1 MTADIAISPLLPWPA
16 LAALGVVGL
25 ALLVLSAARRGR
37 GTVLRALGLG
47 VLVVA
52 LLDPRAST
60 ETREPQPDVAVV
72 LIDDSPSQAIG
83 EREAQTEFALD
94 AVQAA
99 LGRFDDLQ
107 IRLVRILG
115 DGTPDRAD
123 SGEGGTRLVGA
134 LARAFADVP
143 ESRIAGAIVI
153 TDGQVHDAADAAAT
167 AALPQPMHVLLTGR
181 RDEMDRRLVVE
192 EAPGFGI
199 VGQSVAV
206 RYRVVDRPGPMRGRA
221 GAYAAGV
228 SFSLDGADA
237 RSVEVPVGEA
247 RTFEFTLDHAGPTVV
262 EIAAEPAPGELSS
275 LNNRAVVRI
284 NGVRDRLR
292 VLLVSGQPHAGERT
306 WRNLLKS
313 DPSVDLVHFTILRP
327 PEKDDM
333 TPLRELALI
342 VFPIHELFE
351 VKLGEF
357 DLILFD
363 RYIVRDVLP
372 PSYLRNIV
380 GYVRDGGA
388 LMLAIGPEFAGLRS
402 LFRTPLGELMPGA
415 PTGEVLEQ
423 GFRPSL
429 TDTGRRHP
437 VTAPLV
443 LDPTSEDRQW
453 GRWFRQIEVTQRSG
467 HALMSGIGDRPLF
480 VLDRVEKGRVGML
493 MSDHIWLWAREF
505 EGGGPQAE
513 LLRRLAHWLMK
524 EPELEE
530 ERLSARVQRG
540 RLTIER
546 HSLESSAPAVTVTT
560 PSGATREVVLEEAER
575 GVARASV
582 EADEP
587 GIFRVDDGSKT
598 TLAVSGGLRSLE
610 LADLRATDEHL
621 APLVA
626 ATGGGLSW
634 IGTDVV
640 PEFRRTRPG
649 RDTAGRGW
657 MGLRENGAYVV
668 TGFVQVSLLPGLLI
682 LGLVIAAMTAAWW
695 REGR

>member
-1 MTADIAISPLLPWPA
+1 MTADIVISPLLPWPA
-16 LAALGVVGL
+16 LAALGGVGL

-37 GTVLRALGLG
+37 GTVFRALALG

-52 LLDPRAST
+52 LLDPRATS

-72 LIDDSPSQAIG
+72 LIDDSPSQKIG
-83 EREAQTEFALD
+83 ERSAQTEFAVD
-94 AVQAA
+94 AVRAA

-107 IRLVRILG
+107 IKLVRILG
-115 DGTPDRAD
+115 DGTADAAD
-123 SGEGGTRLVGA
+123 SGDGGTRMMGA
-134 LARAFADVP
+134 LGRAFADVP
-143 ESRIAGAIVI
+143 ESRVAGAIVI
-153 TDGQVHDAADAAAT
+153 TDGQVHDAADEAAT
-167 AALPQPMHVLLTGR
+167 ASLPIPMHVLLTGR
-181 RDEMDRRLVVE
+181 RGEMDRRLVVE

-199 VGQSVAV
+199 VGESVTV
-206 RYRVVDRPGPMRGRA
+206 RYRVVDRPAPQRA
-221 GAYAAGV
+221 GAGANTARV

-237 RSVEVPVGEA
+237 GSVDVPVGEA
-247 RTFEFTLDHAGPTVV
+247 STFAFTLDHAGSTVL
-262 EIAAEPAPGELSS
+262 EMAAGPAPGELSS

-351 VKLGEF
+351 VKLAEF

-380 GYVRDGGA
+380 EYVREGGA

-402 LFRTPLGELMPGA
+402 LFRTPLGELMPGV

-423 GFRPSL
+423 GFSPSL

-443 LDPTSEDRQW
+443 LDPTSQDRQW

-493 MSDHIWLWAREF
+493 MSDHVWLWAREF

-530 ERLSARVQRG
+530 ERLSAYVQRG
-540 RLTIER
+540 KLTIER
-546 HSLESSAPAVTVTT
+546 RSLESSAPVVTVTT
-560 PSGATREVVLEEAER
+560 PAGEMRDVALEAAER
-575 GVARASV
+575 GIARATI

-587 GIFRVDDGSKT
+587 GIFRVDDGSRT
-598 TLAVSGGLRSLE
+598 TLAVSGGLHSKE
-610 LADLRATDEHL
+610 LADLRSTDEHL

-626 ATGGGLSW
+626 ASGGGLAW
-634 IGTDVV
+634 IETDGV
-640 PEFRRTRPG
+640 PEFRRVRPG

-657 MGLRENGAYVV
+657 MGLRENGAYMV

>member
-1 MTADIAISPLLPWPA
+1 M
-16 LAALGVVGL
+16 
-25 ALLVLSAARRGR
+25 
-37 GTVLRALGLG
+37 
-47 VLVVA
+47 VA
-52 LLDPRAST
+52 
-60 ETREPQPDVAVV
+60 
-72 LIDDSPSQAIG
+72 G
-83 EREAQTEFALD
+83 
-94 AVQAA
+94 
-99 LGRFDDLQ
+99 
-107 IRLVRILG
+107 
-115 DGTPDRAD
+115 
-123 SGEGGTRLVGA
+123 
-134 LARAFADVP
+134 
-143 ESRIAGAIVI
+143 
-153 TDGQVHDAADAAAT
+153 
-167 AALPQPMHVLLTGR
+167 
-181 RDEMDRRLVVE
+181 
-192 EAPGFGI
+192 
-199 VGQSVAV
+199 
-206 RYRVVDRPGPMRGRA
+206 
-221 GAYAAGV
+221 
-228 SFSLDGADA
+228 
-237 RSVEVPVGEA
+237 
-247 RTFEFTLDHAGPTVV
+247 
-262 EIAAEPAPGELSS
+262 PAPGELSS

-351 VKLGEF
+351 VKLAEF

-372 PSYLRNIV
+372 PSYMRNIV
-380 GYVRDGGA
+380 EYVREGGA

-402 LFRTPLGELMPGA
+402 LFRTPLGELMPGV

-423 GFRPSL
+423 GFSPSL

-443 LDPTSEDRQW
+443 LDPTSQDRQW

-493 MSDHIWLWAREF
+493 MSDHVWLWAREF

-530 ERLSARVQRG
+530 ERLSAYVQRG
-540 RLTIER
+540 KLTIER
-546 HSLESSAPAVTVTT
+546 RSLESSAPVVTVTT
-560 PSGATREVVLEEAER
+560 PAGEMRDVALEAAEC
-575 GVARASV
+575 GIARATI

-587 GIFRVDDGSKT
+587 GIFRVDDGSRT
-598 TLAVSGGLRSLE
+598 TLAVSGGLHSKE
-610 LADLRATDEHL
+610 LADLRSTDEHL

-626 ATGGGLSW
+626 ASSGGLAW
-634 IGTDVV
+634 IETDGV
-640 PEFRRTRPG
+640 PEFRRVRPG